1 MKRKK
6 IKNLILLIGALLSML
21 LIFTCSV
28 LAEAPKGSI
37 CVQLDKIGTPLEGV
51 RLFCYQVGD
60 PVKENDVITGWE
72 ALEEYSSLNLNL
84 NEMGDAQK
92 HKETAEKLE
101 AYVNQKELPP
111 FLKGE
116 TDEAG
121 KLCFE
126 NLEEGMY
133 LLVQKSGRSVYGT
146 IQPFLINIPYTEDG
160 IFLYNV
166 ETQTKGEFPITP
178 SPELTASPSVTEMP
192 PEPSVTPGNTGTP
205 DIPDNTSPEEYTPDN
220 TTPVKTGDDAP
231 VESMLLLMVAALICT
246 GILLRRKRIK

>member
-6 IKNLILLIGALLSML
+6 RKSVILLIGVLLSML
-21 LIFTCSV
+21 LLSTSSV
-28 LAEAPKGSI
+28 WGETSKGSI
-37 CVQLDKIGTPLEGV
+37 SVQLDKIGTPLQGV
-51 RLFCYQVGD
+51 NLFCYQVGD
-60 PVKENDVITGWE
+60 PVKENDVIEGWE

-84 NEMGDAQK
+84 NELEDTQK

-111 FLKGE
+111 FLKGA

-121 KLCFE
+121 KLRFE

-133 LLVQKSGRSVYGT
+133 LIVQKSGRSVYGT

-160 IFLYNV
+160 IFLYDV
-166 ETQTKGEFPITP
+166 ETQTKGELPITP
-178 SPELTASPSVTEMP
+178 SPELTPSPSVTEMP
-192 PEPSVTPGNTGTP
+192 PKPSVTPGNTGTP
-205 DIPDNTSPEEYTPDN
+205 DIPDNTYPEEYTPDN
-220 TTPVKTGDDAP
+220 TNPVKTGDDAP
-231 VESMLLLMVAALICT
+231 VESMLLLMAAALICT